1 MQSERP
7 GDISLE
13 GEPLA
18 VLGPLLRPGNRAVE
32 VILNDKGFDG
42 AQALLESRAG
52 KVRLINV
59 VSSLGT
65 SVCDA
70 QTRCFNQEAA
80 ALGDDVVIVTVSV
93 DLPFAQAEWCAAKG
107 VDRVVMLSDHRDMA
121 FGDAYGTHV
130 KELRVEQRSVFVVDR
145 DGILRYVE
153 YVPEISQHP
162 NYEAALSAARDLLGG
177 SVDDA

>member
-1 MQSERP
+1 MQTERF
-7 GDISLE
+7 GDVSLK
-13 GEPLA
+13 GRPLT
-18 VLGPLLRPGNRAVE
+18 VLGPVLKPGDRAAE
-32 VILNDKGFDG
+32 VILNNKGFDG
-42 AQALLESRAG
+42 TRSLLESTAG
-52 KVRLINV
+52 EVRLINV

-70 QTRCFNQEAA
+70 QTRRFNQEAT

-121 FGDAYGTHV
+121 FGDAYGTHI

-153 YVPEISQHP
+153 YVPEISQYP
-162 NYEAALSAARDLLGG
+162 DYDAALSAVRNLLGG
-177 SVDDA
+177 SIDDA